1 MNLFLLKNT
10 KLASLI
16 DKQKQIQ
23 YLRTEAAEKK
33 EWIQEEEME
42 DCWKKLNQAIICN
55 MFSSFLQNTNTLY
68 LP

>member
-16 DKQKQIQ
+16 DEQKQIQ

-42 DCWKKLNQAIICN
+42 DCWKKLNQAIICD
-55 MFSSFLQNTNTLY
+55 MFSSFLQNTDTLY